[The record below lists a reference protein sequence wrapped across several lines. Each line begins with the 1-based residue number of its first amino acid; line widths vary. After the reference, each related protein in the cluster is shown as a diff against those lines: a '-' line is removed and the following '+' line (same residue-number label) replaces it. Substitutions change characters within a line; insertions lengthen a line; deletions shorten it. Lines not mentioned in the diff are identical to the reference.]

1 MFNRL
6 ILFSCL
12 ERIAGMLGL
21 RKAEPEASS
30 EVIFILSGLEHSQ
43 GQGVSQRVLFSPF
56 NRQLLL

>member
-21 RKAEPEASS
+21 RKTEPEASFGS
-30 EVIFILSGLEHSQ
+30 YFYIKW
-43 GQGVSQRVLFSPF
+43 P
-56 NRQLLL
+56 

>member
-21 RKAEPEASS
+21 RKTETEASL

-43 GQGVSQRVLFSPF
+43 DQVISQAVLFSPF